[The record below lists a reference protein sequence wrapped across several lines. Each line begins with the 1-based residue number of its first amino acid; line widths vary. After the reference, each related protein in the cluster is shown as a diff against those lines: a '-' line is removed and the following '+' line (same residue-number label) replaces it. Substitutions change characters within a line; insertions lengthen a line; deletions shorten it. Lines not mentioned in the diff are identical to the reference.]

1 MLLLLIII
9 YLAIIALEV
18 PILMREGRGKELLVF
33 TLFFYPGYIYLWPQ
47 YFGWSIPNPLSG
59 LISLTSQWV

>member
-18 PILMREGRGKELLVF
+18 PILMREGRGKELLAYY
-33 TLFFYPGYIYLWPQ
+33 TELII
-47 YFGWSIPNPLSG
+47 SI
-59 LISLTSQWV
+59 Q